1 MSGDRGAC
9 GACQADLSPENS
21 SKLRS
26 GKVVH
31 VGCLGGV
38 SESRLSLTPAEP
50 AKAEVPVSHPA
61 DIAPIAQPR
70 KGRRMSIGGGAP
82 VVVGVDMGA
91 TSETAVAFVAADG
104 RLLSSGVVRRPK
116 GDDFEVLGPRDIF
129 AGAFGSKPVVGGGC
143 SEEVRQAIAADPAL
157 KAKVEATGLAAQL
170 LPKPVAGQRTPDAA
184 EEARRKAESEARMK
198 VPGPQA
204 EADRRG
210 LSDPRLITRV
220 ATLGDETASAEPD
233 DFEPPEHCSVCGKPK
248 SKRLGLVLST
258 GTHLRCKAA
267 QVRAQAKEEVEELET
282 DKAGLKEDLAEMKED
297 LAEKEAEVKHADA
310 QIEAVTEHPEIG
322 PSAQAVVDSVPSPES
337 ALRRRD
343 EQAALLKEPPPRHH
357 FGGAPDGGVL
367 DVSPAR
373 EPGELIHL
381 FGLQDRG
388 AYPFGKDRPE
398 TIVALCGQK
407 TAAKTS
413 DLEPTVARLD
423 TPENVPKN
431 ANCLL
436 CVRNWSPER
445 RVFPAWIKPSQWQDL
460 KSATPQ
466 AEPYI
471 SPVTRTG
478 SRARSPRAGR

>member
-1 MSGDRGAC
+1 
-9 GACQADLSPENS
+9 
-21 SKLRS
+21 
-26 GKVVH
+26 
-31 VGCLGGV
+31 
-38 SESRLSLTPAEP
+38 
-50 AKAEVPVSHPA
+50 
-61 DIAPIAQPR
+61 
-70 KGRRMSIGGGAP
+70 MSIGGGAP

-170 LPKPVAGQRTPDAA
+170 LPRPSDRDAMFAKMTALAGHGPNRSVTEGGPILPGAVADRIAQDAQEDREREERHHSKNRSKPVAGQRTPDAA
-184 EEARRKAESEARMK
+184 EEARRKAESAERMK
-198 VPGPQA
+198 VPGPRA

-210 LSDPRLITRV
+210 LSAPPRPLSVRDLSDALQV
-220 ATLGDETASAEPD
+220 PDETASAEPD

-258 GTHLRCKAA
+258 GTHLGCKAA
-267 QVRAQAKEEVEELET
+267 QVRAQVREEVAEL
-282 DKAGLKEDLAEMKED
+282 KAEKDGLKED
-297 LAEKEAEVKHADA
+297 LAEKEAEVAELEEG
-310 QIEAVTEHPEIG
+310 IEAVTEHPEIG
-322 PSAQAVVDSVPSPES
+322 DLARHLIDDLPSSES

-373 EPGELIHL
+373 EPGERIHL
-381 FGLQDRG
+381 FGLQEFG
-388 AYPFGKDRPE
+388 KYPFGKDRPE
-398 TIVALCGQK
+398 RIQALCGAE
-407 TAAKTS
+407 TEAKTR
-413 DLEPTVARLD
+413 DLEPTVAKLGGV
-423 TPENVPKN
+423 PEDPGDR
-431 ANCLL
+431 NCQA
-436 CVRNWSPER
+436 CVRNWTPEKL
-445 RVFPAWIKPSQWQDL
+445 VFPAYVKPTQWVQSMGTGGPGKL
-460 KSATPQ
+460 PQ
-466 AEPYI
+466 V
-471 SPVTRTG
+471 SPLPRTG

>member
-1 MSGDRGAC
+1 
-9 GACQADLSPENS
+9 
-21 SKLRS
+21 
-26 GKVVH
+26 
-31 VGCLGGV
+31 
-38 SESRLSLTPAEP
+38 
-50 AKAEVPVSHPA
+50 
-61 DIAPIAQPR
+61 
-70 KGRRMSIGGGAP
+70 MSIGGGSGPTVA
-82 VVVGVDMGA
+82 GSHT
-91 TSETAVAFVAADG
+91 TSDPGQFAVA
-104 RLLSSGVVRRPK
+104 
-116 GDDFEVLGPRDIF
+116 
-129 AGAFGSKPVVGGGC
+129 
-143 SEEVRQAIAADPAL
+143 SEEVRQAVASDPAL

-170 LPKPVAGQRTPDAA
+170 LPRPSDRDAMFTKTTALAGHGPNRSVTEGGPILPGAVADRIAQDVQEDREREERHHSKNRSKPVAGQRTPDAA

-198 VPGPQA
+198 VPGPRA

-210 LSDPRLITRV
+210 LSAPPRPLSVRDLSDALQV
-220 ATLGDETASAEPD
+220 PDETASAEPD
-233 DFEPPEHCSVCGKPK
+233 DFDPPEHCSVCGKPK

-258 GTHLRCKAA
+258 GTHLRCKPA
-267 QVRAQAKEEVEELET
+267 QIRAQAKEAEEEL
-282 DKAGLKEDLAEMKED
+282 KAEKDGLAED

-337 ALRRRD
+337 RFRRSD

-357 FGGAPDGGVL
+357 FGGAPDGSVL
-367 DVSPAR
+367 NVSPAR
-373 EPGELIHL
+373 EPGELIHF

-407 TAAKTS
+407 TAAKTY

-436 CVRNWSPER
+436 CVKNWSPEN
-445 RVFPAWIKPSQWQDL
+445 RVFPAYVKPSQWQDL

-466 AEPYI
+466 AEPYV

-478 SRARSPRAGR
+478 SRARSSRAGR